1 MKTRDSTGGT
11 VIESY
16 RRRRIVPSCPAQRLT
31 DDDDDKIIS
40 HSGSDE
46 MPYLKLTALNYK
58 SAVARLW
65 YTIREHI
72 TLSVYITGAKPL
84 LLLV

>member
-1 MKTRDSTGGT
+1 MMMTIKF
-11 VIESY
+11 
-16 RRRRIVPSCPAQRLT
+16 
-31 DDDDDKIIS
+31 IS

-46 MPYLKLTALNYK
+46 MPYLKLRPFAKASALNYK

>member
-1 MKTRDSTGGT
+1 
-11 VIESY
+11 
-16 RRRRIVPSCPAQRLT
+16 
-31 DDDDDKIIS
+31 
-40 HSGSDE
+40 
-46 MPYLKLTALNYK
+46 MPYLKLRPFAKASALNYK